1 MSFDKMKVDELRQI
15 ADDFAVDIDPKDN
28 KSTVVAKLVENGVT
42 WDYYQKQLGDQA
54 EAEEN
59 PAPIVAPTPKFDEP
73 AEAEEEARILL
84 RMTRENGT
92 FEVRGARFTKAN
104 PYAIVR
110 ERDADYIIENYEGF
124 RIASPR
130 EVKEFYS

>member
-28 KSTVVAKLVENGVT
+28 KQVVISKLIGNGVT
-42 WDYYQKQLGDQA
+42 WEYYQQSIGA
-54 EAEEN
+54 EQET
-59 PAPIVAPTPKFDEP
+59 PAPVAAKASFDEP
-73 AEAEEEARILL
+73 AETDEETKVLL

-92 FEVRGARFTKAN
+92 FEVRGVRFTRSN

-110 ERDADYIIENYEGF
+110 ERDADYILEKYEGF

>member
-1 MSFDKMKVDELRQI
+1 MSFEKMKVDELRAI
-15 ADDFAVDIDPKDN
+15 ADDFAVDVDPKDN
-28 KSTVVAKLVENGVT
+28 KGVVISKLVENGVT
-42 WDYYQKQLGDQA
+42 WDYYQKQLG

-59 PAPIVAPTPKFDEP
+59 PAPIVAPTPQFDEP
-73 AEAEEEARILL
+73 AESEEEQKILL

-92 FEVRGARFTKAN
+92 FEIRGARFTKNN